1 MIRVIRVSR
10 GCREEARGSEDGRMV
25 RAGFLSEGIGR
36 DGGKARS
43 VDAALFREG
52 R

>member
-25 RAGFLSEGIGR
+25 RAGFLYEGVER
-36 DGGKARS
+36 DGGKTS
-43 VDAALFREG
+43 GVDAILLREG